1 MRIVESRADLD
12 RSVCRK
18 YQDPTGTVRI
28 LVSLDFYFA
37 LLYPKQ
43 LRFILIACLITLQLR
58 QLLIAT
64 LAPLV

>member
-1 MRIVESRADLD
+1 MQKD
-12 RSVCRK
+12 C
-18 YQDPTGTVRI
+18 QDPTSIVRI
-28 LVSLDFYFA
+28 LAPLDFYIA

-43 LRFILIACLITLQLR
+43 LSFILIACLITLQLR